1 MDFLKRVLEGMFVNG
16 ITLILTFVVALPL
29 AYITYFAIKNN
40 SILLGIGAF
49 VYIIIVGGIL
59 DATRNR

>member
-1 MDFLKRVLEGMFVNG
+1 MDFLKRVLEGMLVNG

-29 AYITYFAIKNN
+29 AYIIYFAIKNN